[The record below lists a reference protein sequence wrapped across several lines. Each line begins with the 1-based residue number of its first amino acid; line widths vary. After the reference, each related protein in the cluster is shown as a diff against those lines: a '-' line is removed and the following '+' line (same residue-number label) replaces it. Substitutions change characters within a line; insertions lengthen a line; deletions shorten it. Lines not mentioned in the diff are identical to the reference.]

1 MSTKLKCE
9 SASWSFQQR
18 EGHRWGLFWLLWK
31 RSRSFVD
38 TCSEIVRN
46 ERNLLN
52 TTSLLWCRRA
62 PPAGLGQ
69 AAGRC
74 FGTFCRV
81 KRKRDSEAGQKRELL
96 LILNWSFCP
105 CVRSRT
111 RCWRTGWTPRAGRC
125 LSWCRCRPQPYTCV
139 NIAQWSL
146 SMRHQFCT
154 LSSSLFYF
162 KF

>member
-1 MSTKLKCE
+1 MLVGTFNKEKALG
-9 SASWSFQQR
+9 R
-18 EGHRWGLFWLLWK
+18 GFWLLWK
-31 RSRSFVD
+31 YSQSIAD
-38 TCSEIVRN
+38 TSIEIVRN

-52 TTSLLWCRRA
+52 TTSLLWCRLPHPLVLAKR
-62 PPAGLGQ
+62 PW
-69 AAGRC
+69 RC
-74 FGTFCRV
+74 FGSFCRV
-81 KRKRDSEAGQKRELL
+81 KRKRDSEQRQKRELL

-111 RCWRTGWTPRAGRC
+111 RCWRTGWTRRGGRC
-125 LSWCRCRPQPYTCV
+125 RSWCRCRPQPYTCV

-162 KF
+162 KFYFF